1 MKRKESMR
9 DKTNRGEK
17 RREGDEGQQKSFLEA
32 DTVKAYFNNVKKYS
46 LLTPDE
52 ERKLARK
59 IAKGDEDA
67 RREMVEAN
75 LRLVINIAKIYLNRG
90 VPFQDLIEEGNIGLI
105 RAAEKFRLNKGCKFS
120 TYATYWIRQAIERAI
135 INQSNIVRL
144 PIHITSDIYKV
155 VKVTRDLTK
164 KLYREPSA
172 LEISA
177 SMGVSGRYIKKLSL
191 IARKSV
197 SLESNIGEDTDHTLL
212 DMIEDDK
219 FQLPLEMMEEEAR
232 LQQIKVLLGTLDKK
246 EQAVIAMRFGLNQD
260 ESDTLET
267 IGERFG
273 VTRERIRQIEAK
285 AMEKIRKILKKQNVT
300 FRDI

>member
-1 MKRKESMR
+1 MKRKESMH

-17 RREGDEGQQKSFLEA
+17 RREGDEGQQKSSLEA
-32 DTVKAYFNNVKKYS
+32 DAVKAYFNNVKKYP

-144 PIHITSDIYKV
+144 PIHIASDIYKV
-155 VKVTRDLTK
+155 VRVTRDLIK
-164 KLYREPSA
+164 KLQREPSA

-285 AMEKIRKILKKQNVT
+285 AMEKIRRILKKQNIT
-300 FRDI
+300 FKDI

>member
-144 PIHITSDIYKV
+144 PIHIASDIYKV
-155 VKVTRDLTK
+155 VRVTRDLTK
-164 KLYREPSA
+164 KLHREPSA

-246 EQAVIAMRFGLNQD
+246 EQAVITMRFGLNQD
-260 ESDTLET
+260 KSDTLES

>member
-1 MKRKESMR
+1 MKKKESMR
-9 DKTNRGEK
+9 DKINRGEK
-17 RREGDEGQQKSFLEA
+17 RREGDDGQQKSFLEA

-155 VKVTRDLTK
+155 VKVTRVLTK

-285 AMEKIRKILKKQNVT
+285 AMEKIRKILKKQNII

>member
-32 DTVKAYFNNVKKYS
+32 DTVKAYFNNVKKYP

-52 ERKLARK
+52 EKKIARK

-67 RREMVEAN
+67 RRRMVEAN

-197 SLESNIGEDTDHTLL
+197 SLESNIGEDNDHTLL

-232 LQQIKVLLGTLDKK
+232 IQQVKVLLGTLDKK

-285 AMEKIRKILKKQNVT
+285 AMEKIRKILKKQNII

>member
-1 MKRKESMR
+1 MVPNEMKRKESMR

-32 DTVKAYFNNVKKYS
+32 DTVKAYFNNVKKHP

-144 PIHITSDIYKV
+144 PIHIASDIYKV
-155 VKVTRDLTK
+155 VRVTRDLIK
-164 KLYREPSA
+164 KLHREPSA

-246 EQAVIAMRFGLNQD
+246 EQAVIA
-260 ESDTLET
+260 
-267 IGERFG
+267 
-273 VTRERIRQIEAK
+273 
-285 AMEKIRKILKKQNVT
+285 
-300 FRDI
+300 

>member
-144 PIHITSDIYKV
+144 PIHIASDIYKV
-155 VKVTRDLTK
+155 VRVTRDLTK
-164 KLYREPSA
+164 KLHREPSA

-197 SLESNIGEDTDHTLL
+197 SLESNIGEDNDHTLL

-232 LQQIKVLLGTLDKK
+232 LQQIKVLVGRLDKK
-246 EQAVIAMRFGLNQD
+246 EQAVITMRFGLNQD
-260 ESDTLET
+260 KSDTLES

>member
-144 PIHITSDIYKV
+144 PIHVASDIYKV
-155 VKVTRDLTK
+155 VRVTRDLTK
-164 KLYREPSA
+164 KLQREPSV

-260 ESDTLET
+260 KSDTLES

-285 AMEKIRKILKKQNVT
+285 AMEKIRRILKKQNIT
-300 FRDI
+300 FKDI

>member
-1 MKRKESMR
+1 MKKKESMR
-9 DKTNRGEK
+9 DKINRGEK
-17 RREGDEGQQKSFLEA
+17 RREGDDGQQKSFLEA

-155 VKVTRDLTK
+155 VKVTRVLTK

-197 SLESNIGEDTDHTLL
+197 SLESNIGEDNDHTLL

-285 AMEKIRKILKKQNVT
+285 AMEKIRKILKKQNII

>member
-9 DKTNRGEK
+9 DKINRGER
-17 RREGDEGQQKSFLEA
+17 RREGDEGQQRSSLEA
-32 DTVKAYFNNVKKYS
+32 DAVKAYFNNVKKYP

-59 IAKGDEDA
+59 IARGDEDA
-67 RREMVEAN
+67 RRRMVEAN
-75 LRLVINIAKIYLNRG
+75 LRLVINIAKTYLNRG
-90 VPFQDLIEEGNIGLI
+90 MPFQDLIEEGNIGLI

-164 KLYREPSA
+164 KLHREPSA
-172 LEISA
+172 SEIST

-197 SLESNIGEDTDHTLL
+197 SLDSSVGDDADHTLL
-212 DMIEDDK
+212 DMMKDEK

-232 LQQIKVLLGTLDKK
+232 FQQIKILLETLDEK
-246 EQAVIAMRFGLNQD
+246 EQAIMAMRFGINQD
-260 ESDTLET
+260 ESDTLEA

-285 AMEKIRKILKKQNVT
+285 AMEKIRKILKKQNIT
-300 FRDI
+300 FKDI

>member
-144 PIHITSDIYKV
+144 PIHIASDIYKV
-155 VKVTRDLTK
+155 VRVTRDLTK

-197 SLESNIGEDTDHTLL
+197 SLESNIGEDNDHTLL

-285 AMEKIRKILKKQNVT
+285 AMEKIRKILKKQNII

>member
-144 PIHITSDIYKV
+144 PIHVASDIYKV
-155 VKVTRDLTK
+155 VRVTRDLTK

-212 DMIEDDK
+212 DTIEDDK

-246 EQAVIAMRFGLNQD
+246 EQAVITMRFGLNQD
-260 ESDTLET
+260 KSDTLES

-285 AMEKIRKILKKQNVT
+285 AMEKIRKILKKQNII

>member
-144 PIHITSDIYKV
+144 PIHIASDIYKV
-155 VKVTRDLTK
+155 VRVTRDLTK

-197 SLESNIGEDTDHTLL
+197 SLESNIGEDNDHTLL

-285 AMEKIRKILKKQNVT
+285 AMAKIRKILKKQNII

>member
-144 PIHITSDIYKV
+144 PIHIASDIYKV
-155 VKVTRDLTK
+155 VRVTRDLTK

-197 SLESNIGEDTDHTLL
+197 SLESNIGEDNDHTLL

-232 LQQIKVLLGTLDKK
+232 LQQIKALLGTLDKK

>member
-144 PIHITSDIYKV
+144 PIHIASDIYKV
-155 VKVTRDLTK
+155 VRVTRDLTK

-197 SLESNIGEDTDHTLL
+197 SLESNIGEDNDHTLL

-246 EQAVIAMRFGLNQD
+246 EQAVITMRFGLNQD
-260 ESDTLET
+260 KSDTLES

-285 AMEKIRKILKKQNVT
+285 AMEKIRKILKKQNII